1 MRSSCTYLHIF
12 FSNARACSP
21 MLLANQ
27 ETPCPGYYNG
37 VLARASRDSLRAQVV
52 SKVRTI
58 SVCQVHV
65 ISRPSCSVL
74 TMSMV
79 CQSAPVQ
86 PASFLRFF
94 QYQGRLCATLIPAD
108 DARVT
113 DRDVQHLFLKVPV
126 SGAIQYCS
134 RDSRYPKLPHPG
146 RRLL

>member
-1 MRSSCTYLHIF
+1 MAIEHLHFLPQVIELIGRRRGLHEVHIF
-12 FSNARACSP
+12 LSNTRACSP

-58 SVCQVHV
+58 SVCQV
-65 ISRPSCSVL
+65 ISRPSSSVL
-74 TMSMV
+74 TTSMV
-79 CQSAPVQ
+79 CQSGSVQ

-113 DRDVQHLFLKVPV
+113 DRDVHYLF
-126 SGAIQYCS
+126 
-134 RDSRYPKLPHPG
+134 
-146 RRLL
+146 